1 MKYPLALLILPL
13 LLSLS
18 GCVSSTLGAALDSV
32 GKAVPTIHNNG
43 YAPILYRQGNDY
55 YMECEVRYM
64 RYAPNLMD
72 WHPDPAFWGLNT
84 KYEEPPAYLRT
95 PAPERY
101 LLHLN
106 SPKPALIKAADF
118 DYKKAKRIK
127 NASLPKGI
135 NTNIPEAL
143 TTRWHLLSADLLKE
157 HDSPAELATLSDK
170 RTFGNYLRA
179 PLVPLI
185 SWGVDVP
192 VSIAG
197 SILSL
202 SVAVPY
208 VFVSI
213 YICGERFY

>member
-1 MKYPLALLILPL
+1 MKHYLSLLFLPL
-13 LLSLS
+13 FLSLPS
-18 GCVSSTLGAALDSV
+18 CISSNIGAALDSV
-32 GKAVPTIHNNG
+32 GKAVPTINHKENG
-43 YAPILYRQGNDY
+43 PVFYQQGNNY

-72 WHPDPAFWGLNT
+72 WHPDPAFWGMRT
-84 KYEEPPAYLRT
+84 EYEEAPAYLRV

-106 SPKPALIKAADF
+106 AKEPALVRAADF
-118 DYKKAKRIK
+118 DFKKAKRIK
-127 NASLPKGI
+127 RTSLPKGT
-135 NTNIPEAL
+135 NTNIPISL
-143 TTRWHLLSADLLKE
+143 RTGWHLLSADLLKE
-157 HDSPAELATLSDK
+157 NSLPAELSTMPEK
-170 RTFGNYLRA
+170 RTIGNYMRT

-202 SVAVPY
+202 SVTVPG
-208 VFVSI
+208 VFVSVV
-213 YICGERFY
+213 ICGERFY